1 MLVNKNVS
9 SDQRKITKKKKEK
22 RKKKVLVYHSQLYSM
37 LPLLSFFYNH
47 LLANNLTNSLID

>member
-9 SDQRKITKKKKEK
+9 SDQRKIKKKKKKE
-22 RKKKVLVYHSQLYSM
+22 KKKVLVYHSQLYSM

>member
-9 SDQRKITKKKKEK
+9 SDQRKITKKKEK

-47 LLANNLTNSLID
+47 SLANNLTNSLID